1 MIKKISVFA
10 LLLSLLLALGVPLQ
24 AKAEE
29 DETSIFFNRSDCRL
43 YDDNG
48 ISIELTASSKS
59 AISNGSSVFVWI
71 QRSTNCYY
79 VYVYF
84 YDSQYQL
91 CYFNAGNHF
100 ITFVQ
105 DGEFVLKEE
114 YPNCYQETYVYYLS
128 SDDASA
134 YFDLD
139 YSYHSLNLKFTNSGF
154 FNPYS
159 HIYGSRMEI
168 IYFESDILLGTY
180 DSNDIYL
187 TGNYYLTMPV
197 YDFESWCA
205 DAGLNCS
212 ASSNESDS
220 VVPFW
225 YEPDNYNYIVRKTLT
240 ASSTSGVYQMT
251 MLQKTDGAHY
261 PYYFEVNDIGYLGVA
276 GAFSDISTFTVRNF
290 YYDAEG
296 NGWKLIER
304 FDVSTLPFDN
314 TNVYFTDDVVFIY
327 SDTDIYANRE
337 ASSIWQAASTEYYN
351 VDIPEP
357 DAPTPTPTTV
367 PSSGAG
373 RPGSGTRP
381 DTGGEATGG
390 GGLDFIINL
399 FTLIWQKICSIPM
412 AVDGYSI
419 SLQQIFVYGALVSI
433 VGGFIIRFIFRR

>member
-10 LLLSLLLALGVPLQ
+10 LLFSFLLALGVPVQ

-29 DETSIFFNRSDCRL
+29 ETNNEYGLYFDRDKYLFYDDVGNQYDIISSSAKEKLADNSYYCVVTFGNESGSSYNDIFIYFIPVEYGLACNETLFILLNDGEIVKESVTVYRSKYEWRGSFDTLKHLYSENYNTTLLNNIYYYSHSSPPLTCVYSDC
-43 YDDNG
+43 
-48 ISIELTASSKS
+48 
-59 AISNGSSVFVWI
+59 
-71 QRSTNCYY
+71 
-79 VYVYF
+79 
-84 YDSQYQL
+84 
-91 CYFNAGNHF
+91 
-100 ITFVQ
+100 
-105 DGEFVLKEE
+105 
-114 YPNCYQETYVYYLS
+114 
-128 SDDASA
+128 
-134 YFDLD
+134 
-139 YSYHSLNLKFTNSGF
+139 
-154 FNPYS
+154 
-159 HIYGSRMEI
+159 
-168 IYFESDILLGTY
+168 
-180 DSNDIYL
+180 DIYNSYKENS
-187 TGNYYLTMPV
+187 NYYIDLYGDLFYKVFLP

-220 VVPFW
+220 VIPFW

-290 YYDAEG
+290 YYDAVG
-296 NGWKLIER
+296 NGWKLIGR

-314 TNVYFTDDVVFIY
+314 TNVTFDENVVFIY

-357 DAPTPTPTTV
+357 DTPTPTPTSV

-381 DTGGEATGG
+381 DTGDEATGG

-433 VGGFIIRFIFRR
+433 VGGFIIKFIFRR